1 MTTKKEPSEYIKSA
15 IGVYTTLTALSI
27 AYLFS
32 SNLSMQKEIVELKAT
47 QKHIVEYMPKVTE
60 ALEKH
65 TEAINE
71 LKVVIER
78 IKP

>member
-1 MTTKKEPSEYIKSA
+1 MTKKEPSEYIKA
-15 IGVYTTLTALSI
+15 IIGIFAALVTGAI
-27 AYLFS
+27 IYLFS
-32 SNLSMQKEIVELKAT
+32 SNLAMQKEIVELKAN

-71 LKVVIER
+71 LKIVIER
-78 IKP
+78 LKP